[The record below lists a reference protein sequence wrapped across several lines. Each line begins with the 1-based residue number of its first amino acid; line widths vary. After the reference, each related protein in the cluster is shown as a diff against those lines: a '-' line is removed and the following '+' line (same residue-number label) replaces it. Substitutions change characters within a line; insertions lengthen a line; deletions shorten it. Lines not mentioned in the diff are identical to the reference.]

1 MAGRWKGRKR
11 GRSYCW
17 TGLPLKERVTH
28 CIYAFQP
35 LPAHFSLLFSLS
47 SPSLLSF
54 LFTLSLSVSFSLHP
68 ALLFCLLTIFSLSP
82 YRISYCFFTLSVFP
96 PSSSSSSAVTWF
108 PSVDSTVT
116 RFLTC
121 HRSCC
126 AFRFISG
133 EWQVRRFYHS
143 LSYLTRPPGVH
154 SFVTPRYKGGE
165 G

>member
-54 LFTLSLSVSFSLHP
+54 LFTLSLCFFFIASCATLLSPYYLLFVPVSYIILFFYAVSFSSLVLIVLRCDVVSLRGLDCN
-68 ALLFCLLTIFSLSP
+68 AISYLSP
-82 YRISYCFFTLSVFP
+82 FLLCFPFHQRRMAGASFLSFFILFDA
-96 PSSSSSSAVTWF
+96 SSW
-108 PSVDSTVT
+108 
-116 RFLTC
+116 
-121 HRSCC
+121 C
-126 AFRFISG
+126 AFLCDAP
-133 EWQVRRFYHS
+133 V
-143 LSYLTRPPGVH
+143 
-154 SFVTPRYKGGE
+154 
-165 G
+165 